1 MILNFSFVFD
11 SLNASVQ
18 PGDLAYYIPTTTQ
31 GAFDM
36 GDSDQAIV
44 FGEVVGVSTPS
55 QPIMS
60 SWGVPGVPALPPFTG
75 ACTIAWDDAGG
86 IPFPS
91 PTDYIMFSKSS
102 NVNVASLIG
111 YYAEVSFINNSHE
124 YAELYSVSSQ
134 VSENSK

>member
-44 FGEVVGVSTPS
+44 FGEVVSISTPS
-55 QPIMS
+55 STPGGG
-60 SWGVPGVPALPPFTG
+60 WGVPGVPTLPTFIG
-75 ACTIAWDDAGG
+75 ECTIAWDDAGG

-111 YYAEVSFINNSHE
+111 YYAEVSLVNDSHE
-124 YAELYSVSSQ
+124 YVELYSVGSQ